1 MASPENKPPRLAG
14 VRYVGDGLIS
24 SAVFA
29 FQFNGV
35 RFPVVAASPE
45 DEAGGEALLSLDYKF
60 EESIEAKI
68 LMKLSDLAWGDELSP
83 FDEARDEASERLED
97 QLADMAADVCL
108 TTMQHLAPTP
118 IPAAQTLQ
126 DQLYPQTYTLQVLT
140 DGDKLTCRTLDGY
153 TGITEPHPPVSADKL
168 LAMELDVETTDIP
181 ILQASQVVL
190 VRRLQCFVW
199 RVTVDGEEMV
209 CKSSID
215 VFKHAIGDE
224 PAAYLKI
231 RSAEVE
237 LRVPELKG
245 QW

>member
-14 VRYVGDGLIS
+14 VRYVGDGLTN

-35 RFPVVAASPE
+35 RFSVVAASPE
-45 DEAGGEALLSLDYKF
+45 DEAGGKALVPLDYKF
-60 EESIEAKI
+60 EESLEGKI
-68 LMKLSDLAWGDELSP
+68 LIELSDLSWGDEFSP
-83 FDEARDEASERLED
+83 FDEARDEASERLEN

-140 DGDKLTCRTLDGY
+140 EGDKLTCRTLNGY
-153 TGITEPHPPVSADKL
+153 AGIAEPHPPVSADKL

-181 ILQASQVVL
+181 VLQASQVVL
-190 VRRLQCFVW
+190 VRRLQNFVW
-199 RVTVDGEEMV
+199 RVTVNGEEMV

-224 PAAYLKI
+224 LAAYLKI